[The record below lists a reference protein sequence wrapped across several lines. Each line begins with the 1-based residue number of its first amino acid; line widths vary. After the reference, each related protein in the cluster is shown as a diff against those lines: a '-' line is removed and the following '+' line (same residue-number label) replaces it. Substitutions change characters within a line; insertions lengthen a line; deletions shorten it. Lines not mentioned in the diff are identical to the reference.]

1 MYIYTYTHHLQP
13 LKAMRYSAE
22 NQPNMNRTH
31 VLETTQCCLKQ
42 AKIKI
47 NGEMSHSRIR
57 GLGLKMPV
65 VPKWIHRFTT
75 VAIKISARFFFFV
88 FGNSKIYTK
97 IQRNKNSLVLKKNK
111 TGEAARLV

>member
-13 LKAMRYSAE
+13 LKAMRYSGE

-42 AKIKI
+42 AKMKRNVEI
-47 NGEMSHSRIR
+47 SHSRIR
-57 GLGLKMPV
+57 GFRLKMPV

-75 VAIKISARFFFFV
+75 VAIKISASFF
-88 FGNSKIYTK
+88 SP
-97 IQRNKNSLVLKKNK
+97 
-111 TGEAARLV
+111 RLVDLGKILLKFIQKYKGIRIA